1 MEKLILGL
9 WNQMS
14 IMNSKTKGVV
24 LISILLVVLLLSA
37 VAVTFGNK
45 YLLSLKRSQ
54 YIDFQSLSLNS
65 FRNIESLSYRIIDDE
80 YRFNS
85 KKLSKNNPIINN
97 QIYFNFDNT
106 EIIGNIS
113 DASNCFNINSMVLLK
128 DGNYLENTK
137 TTDAFRR
144 LMNSFDIEDNLIEE
158 IIDQIIDWID
168 KDSNPRTYG
177 LEDYYYSGPLHNP
190 REYSG
195 MRLFISIDEL
205 KSIPAVKNMEWQIF
219 KNHFCALP
227 SNTNLSFNIN
237 TLTKKDNLLLSSI
250 YPNIDIADAEYII
263 DNIPME
269 GFENNDNFQ
278 KAFPEFDFSLS
289 YGNIAFTSK
298 IFKLNTII
306 KSDDFSA
313 SSQSIINY
321 ENNKNS
327 YIISRIYNGI

>member
-1 MEKLILGL
+1 
-9 WNQMS
+9 
-14 IMNSKTKGVV
+14 MNSKTKGVV

-128 DGNYLENTK
+128 DGNYLENTQ
-137 TTDAFRR
+137 TTNAFRR

-168 KDSNPRTYG
+168 RDSNPRAYG

-205 KSIPAVKNMEWQIF
+205 KSIPAVKNIEWQIF

-227 SNTNLSFNIN
+227 SNTSLSFNIN

-250 YPNIDIADAEYII
+250 YPNVDIADAEYII

-269 GFENNDNFQ
+269 GFENNDNLQ